1 MLVKQAPI
9 DPRFLQTGETGC
21 RKSCLVMKFY
31 LSTRDITTFDGK
43 KNRVVASNGFLG
55 DEPKYKGILTAV
67 LEVLKF
73 KISPRNL

>member
-1 MLVKQAPI
+1 
-9 DPRFLQTGETGC
+9 
-21 RKSCLVMKFY
+21 MKFY

-67 LEVLKF
+67 SEVLRVM
-73 KISPRNL
+73 IYPRNL